1 MVVLELYRKCKAEK
15 ETVDATY
22 SRWSSATDARR
33 VASPRAVTAHIMQ
46 TATTSSSGTVLPFG
60 AVLPSH
66 ALDAHLRRIERARD
80 AAATSVRNPS
90 CENLRQL
97 WNNNDRASH
106 AACEPVL
113 WKVFQE
119 ITDASSSFNLSGLS
133 DASSGTTHQFH
144 KRPMQATAFRR
155 MLQLAA
161 SSTSPLAR
169 GIYDNNMA
177 PWAQSTRM
185 DIRPIRT
192 VCEVG
197 FNAGHSAALW
207 LENTA
212 VEHLH
217 SFDVLDHPYSKAQ
230 VELVSRLYPGRF
242 TMHGGDS
249 RRTLPQFASQLKSMP
264 VHERSPQH
272 GSLCDLWY
280 IDGGHVGVLPAADM
294 GNAIRSSH
302 NGTTMVCDDCT
313 NHWAY
318 VKNSFKELQKRN
330 KLGDPW
336 PIPMFQYYKSNKA
349 GWCAGLVNKTS

>member
-1 MVVLELYRKCKAEK
+1 
-15 ETVDATY
+15 
-22 SRWSSATDARR
+22 
-33 VASPRAVTAHIMQ
+33 MQ

-302 NGTTMVCDDCT
+302 KARSWCVTTAQITGLMSRTRSRSCRSETSSGIPGRSQCFSITRATRQAGALGSSTKPAECARDVGRRGEGRD
-313 NHWAY
+313 ARR
-318 VKNSFKELQKRN
+318 S
-330 KLGDPW
+330 KLKDQGRE
-336 PIPMFQYYKSNKA
+336 S
-349 GWCAGLVNKTS
+349 T